1 MHEFESAKIHVPFM
15 LTGVKQK
22 SGNAQ
27 ACDIIQLEKESI
39 MSQRNLL
46 LSFVTTGL
54 ILVSGSTF
62 AVDTPA
68 EPVFGSQLMTEQER
82 VEHRNA
88 MRTARTDE
96 ERAKVR
102 STHHDQMVLRAQERG
117 VTLPAVAPEQP
128 PRRGMGPGM
137 NGGGQGVG
145 QGMGPGQG
153 MGGGRGR
160 Q

>member
-1 MHEFESAKIHVPFM
+1 M
-15 LTGVKQK
+15 LTGVKQE
-22 SGNAQ
+22 SGNEQ
-27 ACDIIQLEKESI
+27 ACDIIQFEKESI

-46 LSFVTTGL
+46 LSFVTAGL
-54 ILVSGSTF
+54 ILASGSAF

-68 EPVFGSQLMTEQER
+68 EPIFGSQLMTEQER

-88 MRTARTDE
+88 MRAARTDE
-96 ERAKVR
+96 ERATVR
-102 STHHDQMVLRAQERG
+102 ANHHEQMVLRAKERG
-117 VTLPAVAPEQP
+117 VTLPAVPPEQP

-137 NGGGQGVG
+137 SGGGQGM
-145 QGMGPGQG
+145 GMGQGQG

>member
-1 MHEFESAKIHVPFM
+1 
-15 LTGVKQK
+15 
-22 SGNAQ
+22 
-27 ACDIIQLEKESI
+27 

-46 LSFVTTGL
+46 LSLFSAGL

-68 EPVFGSQLMTEQER
+68 EPVFGSQLMTEKER

-137 NGGGQGVG
+137 NGGGQG
-145 QGMGPGQG
+145 MGLGQG